1 VDGVDVVDVV
11 DISDV
16 DAPSISEVDASI
28 LELADAIDVVA
39 VAADDVDDVEITP
52 SDDLLRVLVP
62 NLAAIMGGA
71 MADAETP
78 MRSCKTSLCD
88 DIVITHS
95 TAIANNMEDI
105 VERRRLLLEEALQKY
120 AKY

>member
-1 VDGVDVVDVV
+1 MDGVEVV
-11 DISDV
+11 DISDD
-16 DAPSISEVDASI
+16 DAPSISEVDTSI

-39 VAADDVDDVEITP
+39 VAADNDATVDDVKITP

-78 MRSCKTSLCD
+78 MRSCNTSLCD
-88 DIVITHS
+88 DSVVITHS
-95 TAIANNMEDI
+95 IAIANNIDDI
-105 VERRRLLLEEALQKY
+105 VERRRLLVEALQQY

>member
-1 VDGVDVVDVV
+1 MDGVEVVDV

-28 LELADAIDVVA
+28 LESADAIDVVA

-78 MRSCKTSLCD
+78 MRSCNSSLCD
-88 DIVITHS
+88 DIVVITHS
-95 TAIANNMEDI
+95 TAIANNIEDI
-105 VERRRLLLEEALQKY
+105 VERRRLVEALQQYVKY
-120 AKY
+120 

>member
-1 VDGVDVVDVV
+1 MDGVEVVDVV
-11 DISDV
+11 DISDG
-16 DAPSISEVDASI
+16 DAPSIIEVDASI
-28 LELADAIDVVA
+28 LESADAIDVVA
-39 VAADDVDDVEITP
+39 VAAVADVKITP

-78 MRSCKTSLCD
+78 MWSCNTSLCD
-88 DIVITHS
+88 DSVVITHS
-95 TAIANNMEDI
+95 TAIANNIEDI
-105 VERRRLLLEEALQKY
+105 VERRRLEEDLQQC